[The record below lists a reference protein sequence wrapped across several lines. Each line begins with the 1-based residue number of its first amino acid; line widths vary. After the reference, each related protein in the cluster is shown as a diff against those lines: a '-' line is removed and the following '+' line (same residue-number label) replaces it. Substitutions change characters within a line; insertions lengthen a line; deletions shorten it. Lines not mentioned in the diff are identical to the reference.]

1 MQSYVINRLF
11 LSLVTVFV
19 VATAIFFMVRII
31 PGDAALA
38 RLGEA
43 GPVTPEQLNQIRES
57 LGLDDN
63 AFVQIFN
70 WYKGIF
76 LHGDFGVSFITRAPV
91 VDGLIDSI
99 PVTVELV
106 IFAWS
111 ISLILGVTVGTLS
124 ALKPNTPV
132 DYGARLLS
140 VFGLSVPE
148 FVLATVIILV
158 LSKYIGWLPPIG
170 YHSFFEDPWANV
182 RQYFIPALLM
192 GFSSSA
198 TNMRITRSALL
209 EVIRQDYIRTARAK
223 GLTEISVIVR
233 HALKNAMAP
242 VFTLAGTQLAR
253 LLGGT
258 VIIETIFTMP
268 GVGTWIL
275 QGINA
280 RDYPVVQTAAIFLA
294 TVMTVMNLIVDLS
307 LKWLD
312 PRVKY

>member
-1 MQSYVINRLF
+1 MQAYIINRLI
-11 LSLVTVFV
+11 LAVGTVFF
-19 VATAIFFMVRII
+19 VATLIFFMVRII
-31 PGDAALA
+31 PGDAVFTQLQD
-38 RLGEA
+38 A
-43 GPVTPEQLNQIRES
+43 GHITPEQILEIKKR

-63 AFVQIFN
+63 AFVQLIN

-76 LHGDFGVSFITRAPV
+76 QGDFGISFVTRAPV

-106 IFAWS
+106 IFAWT
-111 ISLILGVTVGTLS
+111 ISLFLGISIGTIS

-132 DYGARLLS
+132 DYLARMVS
-140 VFGLSVPE
+140 IFGLSVPE

-223 GLTEISVIVR
+223 GLNETSIIVR
-233 HALKNAMAP
+233 HALKNALAP
-242 VFTLAGTQLAR
+242 VFTLAGTGLAR

-294 TVMTVMNLIVDLS
+294 TVMTLMNLIVDVS

-312 PRVKY
+312 PRIKY

>member
-1 MQSYVINRLF
+1 MQAYIINRLI
-11 LSLVTVFV
+11 LAVATVFF
-19 VATAIFFMVRII
+19 VATIIFFMVRII
-31 PGDAALA
+31 PGDAVFTQLQD
-38 RLGEA
+38 A
-43 GPVTPEQLNQIRES
+43 GHITPEQILEIKKR

-63 AFVQIFN
+63 AFVQLIN

-76 LHGDFGVSFITRAPV
+76 QGDFGISFVTRAPV

-106 IFAWS
+106 IFAWV
-111 ISLILGVTVGTLS
+111 ISLFLGITIGTIS

-132 DYGARLLS
+132 DYIARLIS
-140 VFGLSVPE
+140 IFGLSVPE

-170 YHSFFEDPWANV
+170 YHSFFDNPWANI
-182 RQYFIPALLM
+182 RQYFIPAILM

-223 GLTEISVIVR
+223 GLAESSIIIR
-233 HALKNAMAP
+233 HALKNALAP

-294 TVMTVMNLIVDLS
+294 TVMTIMNLIVDVS

>member
-1 MQSYVINRLF
+1 MQAYILNRLV
-11 LSLVTVFV
+11 LAVATVFF

-31 PGDAALA
+31 PGDAVFTQLQD
-38 RLGEA
+38 A
-43 GPVTPEQLNQIRES
+43 GHITPEQILEIKKR

-63 AFVQIFN
+63 ALVQLFN
-70 WYKGIF
+70 WYKGIL
-76 LHGDFGVSFITRAPV
+76 LHGDFGISFVTRAPV
-91 VDGLIDSI
+91 VTGLIDSI

-106 IFAWS
+106 IFAWT
-111 ISLILGVTVGTLS
+111 ISLFLGITVGTIS

-132 DYGARLLS
+132 DYFARLIS
-140 VFGLSVPE
+140 IFGLSVPE

-170 YHSFFEDPWANV
+170 YHALLDDPWANI
-182 RQYFIPALLM
+182 RQYFIPAILM
-192 GFSSSA
+192 GFSSSS

-223 GLTEISVIVR
+223 GLAESSIIIR
-233 HALKNAMAP
+233 HALKNALAP

-258 VIIETIFTMP
+258 VIVETIFTMP

-294 TVMTVMNLIVDLS
+294 TVMTIMNLIVDVS

>member
-1 MQSYVINRLF
+1 MQAYVINRLF
-11 LSLVTVFV
+11 LAAATVFV

-31 PGDAALA
+31 PGDAALSS
-38 RLGEA
+38 LGDTGVSIEQIEA
-43 GPVTPEQLNQIRES
+43 IRET

-63 AFVQIFN
+63 AFVQLFS

-76 LHGDFGVSFITRAPV
+76 LHGDFGMSFITRDPV

-111 ISLILGVTVGTLS
+111 ISLVLGIVVGTIS

-132 DYGARLLS
+132 DYIARILS
-140 VFGLSVPE
+140 IFGLSVPE

-170 YHSFFEDPWANV
+170 YHSLLDDPWANI
-182 RQYFIPALLM
+182 RQYAIPAVLM

-223 GLTEISVIVR
+223 GLAEVSVIVR

-253 LLGGT
+253 LLGG
-258 VIIETIFTMP
+258 
-268 GVGTWIL
+268 
-275 QGINA
+275 
-280 RDYPVVQTAAIFLA
+280 Y
-294 TVMTVMNLIVDLS
+294 S
-307 LKWLD
+307 H
-312 PRVKY
+312 Y

>member
-1 MQSYVINRLF
+1 MQAYIINRLI
-11 LSLVTVFV
+11 LAVATVFF
-19 VATAIFFMVRII
+19 VATVIFFMVRII
-31 PGDAALA
+31 PGDAVFTQLQD
-38 RLGEA
+38 A
-43 GPVTPEQLNQIRES
+43 GHITPEQILEIKKR

-63 AFVQIFN
+63 AFVQLIN

-76 LHGDFGVSFITRAPV
+76 QGDFGISFVTRAPV

-106 IFAWS
+106 IFAWT
-111 ISLILGVTVGTLS
+111 ISLFLGITIGTIS
-124 ALKPNTPV
+124 ALKPNTPI
-132 DYGARLLS
+132 DYVARMIS
-140 VFGLSVPE
+140 IFGLSVPE

-170 YHSFFEDPWANV
+170 YHSFLEDPWANV

-223 GLTEISVIVR
+223 GLAETSIIIR
-233 HALKNAMAP
+233 HALKNALAP
-242 VFTLAGTQLAR
+242 VFTLAGTGLAR

-294 TVMTVMNLIVDLS
+294 TVMTLMNLLVDLS

-312 PRVKY
+312 PRIKY

>member
-1 MQSYVINRLF
+1 MQAYIINRLI
-11 LSLVTVFV
+11 LAVATVFF
-19 VATAIFFMVRII
+19 VATVIFFMVRII
-31 PGDAALA
+31 PGDAVFTQLQD
-38 RLGEA
+38 A
-43 GPVTPEQLNQIRES
+43 GHITPEQILEIKKR

-63 AFVQIFN
+63 AFVQLIN

-76 LHGDFGVSFITRAPV
+76 QGDFGISFVTRAPV

-106 IFAWS
+106 IFAWT
-111 ISLILGVTVGTLS
+111 ISLFLGITIGTIS
-124 ALKPNTPV
+124 ALKPNTPI
-132 DYGARLLS
+132 DYVARMIS
-140 VFGLSVPE
+140 IFGLSVPE

-223 GLTEISVIVR
+223 GLAETSIIIR
-233 HALKNAMAP
+233 HALKNALAP
-242 VFTLAGTQLAR
+242 VFTLAGTGLAR

-294 TVMTVMNLIVDLS
+294 TVMTVMNLLVDLS

-312 PRVKY
+312 PRIKY

>member
-1 MQSYVINRLF
+1 MQSYIINRLILAVF
-11 LSLVTVFV
+11 TVFF

-31 PGDAALA
+31 PGDAVFTQLQD
-38 RLGEA
+38 A
-43 GPVTPEQLNQIRES
+43 GHITPEQILEIKKR

-63 AFVQIFN
+63 AFIQLIN

-76 LHGDFGVSFITRAPV
+76 QGDFGISFVTRAPV

-106 IFAWS
+106 IFAWT
-111 ISLILGVTVGTLS
+111 ISLFLGITIGTIS

-132 DYGARLLS
+132 DYMARMVS
-140 VFGLSVPE
+140 IFGLSVPE

-170 YHSFFEDPWANV
+170 YHSFLESPWDNI

-223 GLTEISVIVR
+223 GLTETSIIIR
-233 HALKNAMAP
+233 HALKNALAP
-242 VFTLAGTQLAR
+242 VFTLAGTGLAR

-294 TVMTVMNLIVDLS
+294 TVMTLMNLLVDLS

-312 PRVKY
+312 PRIKY

>member
-1 MQSYVINRLF
+1 MQAYIINRLI
-11 LSLVTVFV
+11 LAVATVFF
-19 VATAIFFMVRII
+19 VATIIFFMVRII
-31 PGDAALA
+31 PGDAVFTQLQD
-38 RLGEA
+38 A
-43 GPVTPEQLNQIRES
+43 GHITPEQILEIKKR

-63 AFVQIFN
+63 AFVQLIN

-76 LHGDFGVSFITRAPV
+76 HGDFGISFVTRAPV

-106 IFAWS
+106 IFAWT
-111 ISLILGVTVGTLS
+111 ISLFLGITIGTIS
-124 ALKPNTPV
+124 ALKPNTPI
-132 DYGARLLS
+132 DYIARLIS
-140 VFGLSVPE
+140 IFGLSVPE

-170 YHSFFEDPWANV
+170 YHSFFDNPWANI
-182 RQYFIPALLM
+182 RQYFIPAILM

-223 GLTEISVIVR
+223 GLAESSIIIR
-233 HALKNAMAP
+233 HALKNALAP

-294 TVMTVMNLIVDLS
+294 TVMTIMNLIVDVS

>member
-1 MQSYVINRLF
+1 MQAYVINRLI
-11 LSLVTVFV
+11 LALVTVFF
-19 VATAIFFMVRII
+19 VATVIFFMVRII
-31 PGDAALA
+31 PGDAVFSQLVDQ
-38 RLGEA
+38 GHI
-43 GPVTPEQLNQIRES
+43 TTEQVNAIKER

-63 AFVQIFN
+63 AFVQLIN

-76 LHGDFGVSFITRAPV
+76 QGDFGISFVTRAPV
-91 VDGLIDSI
+91 IDGLIDSI

-106 IFAWS
+106 IFAWT
-111 ISLILGVTVGTLS
+111 ISLLVGITVGTIS

-132 DYGARLLS
+132 DYISRLIS
-140 VFGLSVPE
+140 IFGLSVPE

-170 YHSFFEDPWANV
+170 YHSFFDDPWANI
-182 RQYFIPALLM
+182 RQYSIPALLM
-192 GFSSSA
+192 GFSSSS

-209 EVIRQDYIRTARAK
+209 EVVRQDYIRTARAK
-223 GLTEISVIVR
+223 GLSEMSIVVR
-233 HALKNAMAP
+233 HALKNALAP

-275 QGINA
+275 QGINS

-294 TVMTVMNLIVDLS
+294 TVMTIMNLIVDVS

>member
-1 MQSYVINRLF
+1 MQAYVINRLI
-11 LSLVTVFV
+11 LALVTVFF
-19 VATAIFFMVRII
+19 VATVIFFMVRII
-31 PGDAALA
+31 PGDAVFSQLVDQ
-38 RLGEA
+38 GHI
-43 GPVTPEQLNQIRES
+43 TTEQVNAIKER

-63 AFVQIFN
+63 AFVQLIN

-76 LHGDFGVSFITRAPV
+76 QGDFGISFVTRAPV
-91 VDGLIDSI
+91 IDGLIDSI

-106 IFAWS
+106 IFAWT
-111 ISLILGVTVGTLS
+111 ISLLVGITVGTIS

-132 DYGARLLS
+132 DYISRLIS
-140 VFGLSVPE
+140 IFGLSVPE

-170 YHSFFEDPWANV
+170 YHSFFDDPWANI
-182 RQYFIPALLM
+182 RQYSIPALLM
-192 GFSSSA
+192 GFSSSS

-209 EVIRQDYIRTARAK
+209 EVVRQDYIRTARAK
-223 GLTEISVIVR
+223 GLSEMSIMVR
-233 HALKNAMAP
+233 HALKNALAP

-275 QGINA
+275 QGINS

-294 TVMTVMNLIVDLS
+294 TVMTIMNLIVDVS